1 MKNVCFEPEG
11 ETACGNWPGDNAI
24 LRHPFINNK
33 EQPRFALLGA
43 PDFKDMVLYKEY
55 HILGIFTFSSVT
67 GSLSYSPVPTRLHLD
82 SHSPRY

>member
-33 EQPRFALLGA
+33 EQPRFPLLGA
-43 PDFKDMVLYKEY
+43 PDFKSVVLYKEY
-55 HILGIFTFSSVT
+55 HYFRDFTFSSVT
-67 GSLSYSPVPTRLHLD
+67 GSLSYSPMPKCLRLD
-82 SHSPRY
+82 SLSPR

>member
-11 ETACGNWPGDNAI
+11 ETACGNGPGDNAI

-43 PDFKDMVLYKEY
+43 PDFKGMVLYKEY
-55 HILGIFTFSSVT
+55 HYFRDFTFSSVT
-67 GSLSYSPVPTRLHLD
+67 GSLPYSPMPKCLYLD
-82 SHSPRY
+82 SRSPR